1 MVEWFHRLKIKE
13 GDRGTG
19 FVELLLLGGMDKV
32 GVRLLV
38 LCELANGGEDI
49 RRVHGLLQHLKGIV
63 SLGTKEIIKVFRAAL
78 AFGKKIIENALHVR
92 VDVNGG
98 STRGRGFSAL

>member
-19 FVELLLLGGMDKV
+19 FVELLLLGSMDKV

-38 LCELANGGEDI
+38 LRELANGGEDI
-49 RRVHGLLQHLKGIV
+49 RRVHGLLQHLKGII
-63 SLGTKEIIKVFRAAL
+63 SLGTKEIFKVFRAAL
-78 AFGKKIIENALHVR
+78 AFGKKIIEGCGLVEVLRAA
-92 VDVNGG
+92 GG
-98 STRGRGFSAL
+98 IEPFREGIS